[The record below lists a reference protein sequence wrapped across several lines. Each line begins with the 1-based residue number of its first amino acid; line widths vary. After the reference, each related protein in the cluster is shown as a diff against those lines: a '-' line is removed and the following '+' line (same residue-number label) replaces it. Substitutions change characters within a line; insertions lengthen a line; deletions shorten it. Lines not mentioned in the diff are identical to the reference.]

1 IQFIL
6 QKNDKSILKSED
18 WDFNI
23 LPLPALKFET
33 NFFPWGKGE
42 GDNYEIQIFDVD
54 DRLVFKKKN
63 ISVKQGMGELKDI
76 QNIALDELYRVVLL
90 KPYSLPRQ
98 EFIVFKK
105 DNNKI
110 KFKSLLPFDFN
121 NDGTFNFK
129 DIVSIFKKPN

>member
-1 IQFIL
+1 M
-6 QKNDKSILKSED
+6 
-18 WDFNI
+18 
-23 LPLPALKFET
+23 PLPSLKFET
-33 NFFPWGKGE
+33 NFFPWGKGK

-54 DRLVFKKKN
+54 DRLIFKKRN
-63 ISVKQGMGELKDI
+63 ISVSQGISQLKDI

-121 NDGTFNFK
+121 NDCTFNFK
-129 DIVSIFKKPN
+129 DIISIFKKPGK